1 MWFYKILGFVFTG
14 LATMGVILPLLP
26 TTPFL
31 LLAAGCFAR
40 SSPRLHQ
47 MLIENATFGPM
58 IKNWHEHRAIPLRAK
73 IIAILSLIFFGGYSV
88 IFAIENTI
96 LKILG
101 TLIIVYALFFIARIK
116 IHPVH
121 PTLVE

>member
-1 MWFYKILGFVFTG
+1 MWFYKVLGFAFTG
-14 LATMGVILPLLP
+14 LATVGVILPLLP

-31 LLAAGCFAR
+31 LLAAGCFAK

-58 IKNWHEHRAIPLRAK
+58 IKNWHEHRTIPLRAK

-101 TLIIVYALFFIARIK
+101 ALIVAYALFFIARIK
-116 IHPVH
+116 IYRAH
-121 PTLVE
+121 PTLAE

>member
-1 MWFYKILGFVFTG
+1 
-14 LATMGVILPLLP
+14 
-26 TTPFL
+26 
-31 LLAAGCFAR
+31 
-40 SSPRLHQ
+40 

-88 IFAIENTI
+88 IFAIENPI